1 MYKRII
7 RSALILIVI
16 IFVTFIFSREI
27 SHLHYLNN
35 ENEVILERIEK
46 LSNQNED
53 YKEKIEAIENDTRYM
68 EKVIRDELGMIKKG
82 EKIYRFDN

>member
-16 IFVTFIFSREI
+16 IFVTFIFSREV
-27 SHLHYLNN
+27 SHLHFLNN
-35 ENEVILERIEK
+35 ENEVILNRIEK
-46 LSNQNED
+46 LSNENED
-53 YKEKIEAIENDTRYM
+53 YKEKIEAIENDKRYI